1 VNHPGG
7 QPRTPGFDHYD
18 PEFARDPYP
27 ALAALRERCPVAHS
41 DRHGGYWMVT
51 SYDLVRHVALH
62 PEIFSPQY
70 TSVPPQ
76 FAFGELRIPPLQLEP
91 EDHGRVK
98 QLLTPPFG
106 PARAAA
112 LENGTRAA
120 VVALL
125 DGLVPRGRFDASQD
139 FARLVP
145 TGVIGALLGIPD
157 ELDRLTGWV
166 KRMLEQAAD
175 NPQDMMAAGLEMMLF
190 MTDLVEKRKVDP
202 GPDLISAMLA
212 SEADGQRLESVEVV
226 LASVLFVLAGIDT
239 AWSTLGCA
247 IHHLATH
254 PHDQQRLRDEPALL
268 ETAREEFLRAFA
280 PITTARI
287 AREDTEIGGQSVKA
301 GEMVMVSFPSASRD
315 GAEFE
320 APEEVRLDRSPNRHL
335 AFGTGIHR
343 CLGVNVARMELRV
356 ALEELL
362 RRVPPF
368 RLDGDAR
375 HAVDWTVG
383 QVRGPKKLLITF

>member
-1 VNHPGG
+1 VN
-7 QPRTPGFDHYD
+7 FDHYNAGY
-18 PEFARDPYP
+18 ARDPYP
-27 ALAALRERCPVAHS
+27 TLAALREQCPVAHS
-41 DRHGGYWMVT
+41 DDHGGYWLV
-51 SYDLVRHVALH
+51 SSHEFVRHVALH
-62 PEIFSPQY
+62 PEIFSTQY
-70 TSVPPQ
+70 TTVPPL

-112 LENGTRAA
+112 LEEPTRAA
-120 VVALL
+120 AVAIL
-125 DGLVPRGRFDASQD
+125 DELVPRGRFDASQD

-145 TGVIGALLGIPD
+145 TGVIGQLLGIP
-157 ELDRLTGWV
+157 EEFDRLTGWV
-166 KRMLEQAAD
+166 KRMVGQAAD
-175 NPQDMMAAGLEMMLF
+175 NPEDMMAAGMEMMFF
-190 MTDLVEKRKVDP
+190 MTDLVEKRRVEP
-202 GPDLISAMLA
+202 GPDLISGMIA
-212 SEADGQRLESVEVV
+212 SEVDGQRLEPVEVV
-226 LASVLFVLAGIDT
+226 LSAVIFVLAGIDT

-254 PHDQQRLRDEPALL
+254 PDDQERLRNEPELL

-280 PITTARI
+280 PVASARI
-287 AREDTEIGGQSVKA
+287 AKEDTEIGGQAVKA
-301 GEMVMVSFPSASRD
+301 GEMVLVSFPSACRD

-320 APEEVRLDRSPNRHL
+320 APAEIRLDRSPNRHM

-356 ALEELL
+356 ALEEFL

-368 RLDGDAR
+368 RLDGDDAE
-375 HAVDWTVG
+375 AVDWTVG
-383 QVRGPKKLLITF
+383 QVRGPKKLLITFEAR